1 MTLQISESGM
11 NFGNY
16 KPEHVFKIENSH
28 LHKSVG
34 FGVKSVEFVLL
45 RGSDKIFYVEAKSSS
60 PRSETSWE
68 RYQEFLDEI
77 TEKFVHSFDMLC
89 AWRFGRLNDGGEISD
104 DLRSVV
110 CADAKFVF
118 ILVIHGHKREWLLP
132 LQDELRKKLRYHY
145 SIWKSTVIVMNEEI
159 AKGYHLVI

>member
-1 MTLQISESGM
+1 MQISESGM
-11 NFGNY
+11 NFGDY

-28 LHKSVG
+28 LHTSVG

-60 PRSETSWE
+60 PRSETSWG